1 TIFDE
6 HRISISEWIEYCM
19 NLFRH
24 VSISVDS
31 WNNRNAFSTSRY
43 WLQKVFLT
51 LQGSQDGIVLSGD
64 VWLDETY
71 YSVISRDAVRH
82 EDGKKLRGLS
92 RNQLCIG
99 VATDKRHTLFLVE
112 GNGKPSQK
120 KTFET
125 FHSHIAPGSTLI
137 HDKEQAHAKLI
148 KVLALQSTVYASEE
162 LKGLPDREN
171 PLEPVNRQHA
181 LMKHFLNAH
190 AGFLREN
197 LQGYLDLFSYVT
209 NPPYDLAEK
218 VDSLI
223 NLVFHNPKSLRYRDF
238 YQAKSSDS
246 EPWMQ
251 HYAIDDLN
259 YFYPI
264 NKAVDHYK
272 QVAERLLKTDSVS
285 AYDKI
290 AIKYHLSQY
299 KYLNDDI
306 EAMSYNTYELKK
318 VLDYAQ
324 TAEHNDQ
331 FIFKEGVKKLYYL
344 SHIDNA
350 VQIFTISIPKGYRK
364 DCKYPL
370 FLIFSTF
377 RNSFDAG
384 LYSNYLDRPIIAADI
399 TGRGFT
405 LGSYI
410 GEAVIWDLIDHI
422 KSVFSIDTDK
432 IYATGVSNG
441 AAAVWAQSE
450 MYPDRFAGIFPVS
463 GPVNSSLI
471 CNLKDLPVINVS
483 SKTEELYAWAYKSV
497 HEKLRSFPKY
507 TGVLSEK
514 MCHDD
519 LTWIK
524 CKTDFIELMLK
535 EARELYPKE
544 IEYKTFSNRHRKAY
558 WIEIHSI
565 SFGRK
570 VAKIKAE
577 MTQEGFD
584 VRCSNVSGFT
594 ISLSPTA
601 NQKYISIKINN
612 GKKFAVHNYINNE
625 I

>member
-1 TIFDE
+1 LSFPLGKASILYNDKIFFDRKPFEYLLIPNDRETIDLKNPVDRVLLQ
-6 HRISISEWIEYCM
+6 RIPRAVSEYEKQLTPITFLKKY
-19 NLFRH
+19 
-24 VSISVDS
+24 SVDTQNQEYGNADLL
-31 WNNRNAFSTSRY
+31 NNYLYKFGY
-43 WLQKVFLT
+43 T
-51 LQGSQDGIVLSGD
+51 LKNGD
-64 VWLDETY
+64 
-71 YSVISRDAVRH
+71 R
-82 EDGKKLRGLS
+82 
-92 RNQLCIG
+92 Q
-99 VATDKRHTLFLVE
+99 F
-112 GNGKPSQK
+112 
-120 KTFET
+120 
-125 FHSHIAPGSTLI
+125 
-137 HDKEQAHAKLI
+137 
-148 KVLALQSTVYASEE
+148 VLAE
-162 LKGLPDREN
+162 
-171 PLEPVNRQHA
+171 
-181 LMKHFLNAH
+181 
-190 AGFLREN
+190 
-197 LQGYLDLFSYVT
+197 
-209 NPPYDLAEK
+209 
-218 VDSLI
+218 
-223 NLVFHNPKSLRYRDF
+223 
-238 YQAKSSDS
+238 
-246 EPWMQ
+246 
-251 HYAIDDLN
+251 N

-497 HEKLRSFPKY
+497 HEKLLIVRYNTHNHFLRLFAHYHQPEF
-507 TGVLSEK
+507 GV
-514 MCHDD
+514 
-519 LTWIK
+519 
-524 CKTDFIELMLK
+524 
-535 EARELYPKE
+535 
-544 IEYKTFSNRHRKAY
+544 
-558 WIEIHSI
+558 
-565 SFGRK
+565 
-570 VAKIKAE
+570 
-577 MTQEGFD
+577 
-584 VRCSNVSGFT
+584 
-594 ISLSPTA
+594 
-601 NQKYISIKINN
+601 
-612 GKKFAVHNYINNE
+612 
-625 I
+625 